1 MMQTAFRQTCH
12 AVPRVTLHS
21 PIPLFTRASRDIAM
35 VKTENKTNKTA
46 SIAIASSLLPT
57 IGYMIKLLDVGRI
70 EQIDFLVY
78 VSSIV
83 LSAVFFYRLIFKKT
97 MLSTHNAVRCAKIG
111 CAFAHHF
118 MEIPFETR

>member
-1 MMQTAFRQTCH
+1 
-12 AVPRVTLHS
+12 
-21 PIPLFTRASRDIAM
+21 M

-46 SIAIASSLLPT
+46 SIAIASSLLPA

-83 LSAVFFYRLIFKKT
+83 LSARSPY
-97 MLSTHNAVRCAKIG
+97 MDS
-111 CAFAHHF
+111 
-118 MEIPFETR
+118 P